1 MRLTTIARFAA
12 ILLLGVLPQ
21 RAAAQ
26 FTTYTDLAAFL
37 AATTGAG
44 TDSFDDLSL
53 TDVTPSPLVRTAGA
67 FGYTATVNTT
77 SFFGAGAPA
86 DRWLST
92 NTATD
97 IVTFS
102 GFGSGVRGVG
112 GLFFGSDVGGA
123 FRPGSSI
130 ILTAFTMSGRS
141 SRTVVD
147 ATLATFIGFVAQSD
161 ILSFTVEAVQPL
173 DGSFAWPTVNDFVL
187 AGAPVADVVPEPAT
201 WTMMVL
207 GFGML
212 VLVVARRRTSRIA

>member
-1 MRLTTIARFAA
+1 MRLTNIAGLTA

-26 FTTYTDLAAFL
+26 FTTYTDLTSFL
-37 AATTGAG
+37 AATSSAG

-53 TDVTPSPLVRTAGA
+53 TDVTPSPMVRTAGTR
-67 FGYTATVNTT
+67 GYTVSVNTT
-77 SFFGAGAPA
+77 SFFGAGADG

-112 GLFFGSDVGGA
+112 GLFFGSDALGA
-123 FRPGSSI
+123 FRPGTSI
-130 ILTAFTMSGRS
+130 MLTAFTLGGS
-141 SRTVVD
+141 SSQIVLD
-147 ATLATFIGFVAQSD
+147 ATLASFLGIVAD
-161 ILSFTVEAVQPL
+161 ADLVSFTVESVQPV

-187 AGAPVADVVPEPAT
+187 AGEQAPNVVPEPAAVVL
-201 WTMMVL
+201 MSL

-212 VLVVARRRTSRIA
+212 VLAGRRRIR

>member
-173 DGSFAWPTVNDFVL
+173 DGSFIWPAVNDFVL
-187 AGAPVADVVPEPAT
+187 AGEVVPEPAT

-212 VLVVARRRTSRIA
+212 VLVLTGRNRSGTA